1 MHKRKPESMQRDK
14 SSKTLQAHRENKR
27 GKETAGRKLLGSGR
41 GPRRRK
47 QRARQKSTHRE
58 RKSSRGL
65 AEIS

>member
-14 SSKTLQAHRENKR
+14 SSKTLQAHKENKR
-27 GKETAGRKLLGSGR
+27 GKEAAGRKLLGSGR
-41 GPRRRK
+41 GPRRK